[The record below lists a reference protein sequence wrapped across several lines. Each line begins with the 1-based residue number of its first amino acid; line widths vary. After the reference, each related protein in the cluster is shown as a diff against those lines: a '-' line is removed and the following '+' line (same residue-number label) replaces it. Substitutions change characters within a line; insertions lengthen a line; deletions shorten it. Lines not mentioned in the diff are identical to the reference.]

1 VTTRTTAE
9 RLEALRQTLGLLG
22 QPHPETVSVAD
33 LRRRLVGISVS
44 QRKAMADTCV
54 QLIEGSRVSRD
65 EATRVFLAKL
75 LVSLLP
81 HALPQFAQLLQV
93 KPRAPLAEVQFSI
106 FCFLDGGA
114 ARPKGNRVVLRLIEH
129 YLMSVSRDVA
139 QAAWMAGDLLGDH
152 WDLKESLPVLTAVV
166 LKAHHPAGRMAA
178 IHGLSHALDRG
189 TKRDQWAIVDVLK
202 RVASKD
208 RSYKVRSYAE
218 STLGP
223 LRGT

>member
-1 VTTRTTAE
+1 MIAGTAAE
-9 RLEALRQTLGLLG
+9 RLKALRQRLGLLG

-33 LRRRLVGISVS
+33 LRRKLVGISVS
-44 QRKAMADTCV
+44 QRRAMADMCV
-54 QLIEGSRVSRD
+54 YLIEESRVTRD
-65 EATRVFLAKL
+65 EATRVFIAKL

-81 HALPQFAQLLQV
+81 YALPQFAQLLQV
-93 KPRAPLAEVQFSI
+93 TPRAPLAEMQFSLL
-106 FCFLDGGA
+106 CFLDGGA
-114 ARPKGNRVVLRLIEH
+114 ATRANRHVLRLVEH
-129 YLMSVSRDVA
+129 YLMSISRDIA

-166 LKAHHPAGRMAA
+166 FKARHPAGRMAA

-189 TKRDQWAIVDVLK
+189 TKRDQWLIVDVLR

>member
-1 VTTRTTAE
+1 MTARSAAE
-9 RLEALRQTLGLLG
+9 RLQALRQRLGLLG
-22 QPHPETVSVAD
+22 RRPLATVSVAD
-33 LRRRLVGISVS
+33 LRRRLMGIAASE
-44 QRKAMADTCV
+44 RRAMAHICT
-54 QLIEGSRVSRD
+54 QLIKETRVSRD
-65 EATRVFLAKL
+65 ETTRVFLAKL

-81 HALPQFAQLLQV
+81 HALPHLAQILEE
-93 KPRAPLAEVQFSI
+93 KPRVPVAEVQFSV

-114 ARPKGNRVVLRLIEH
+114 VGTRGHRNVLRLVEH
-129 YLMSVSRDVA
+129 YLMSVLSDRA

-152 WDLKESLPVLTAVV
+152 WDLRESLPVLTAVV
-166 LKAHHPAGRMAA
+166 FKARHPAGRMAA

-189 TKRDQWAIVDVLK
+189 TKREQWMIVDVLR